1 MWKKIL
7 VSMLAIVTLIV
18 GLLGAS
24 YYYVKGKIYKD
35 VSDNQLE
42 NSISNNDLEDNDD
55 QVTYKEV
62 EGITNVLLIGTDK
75 REDLDGCRSD
85 SMIIATLDNNNKK
98 VKLTSL
104 YRDALVYIPG
114 HGEDKMNAAFEL
126 GGVKLLFQTIKKNYD
141 IDINDYVVIDFSG
154 FETVIDQLGGVEV
167 NVKDYQLEELN
178 KYIGESTGGNDCPVK
193 KTGEQVLNGKQA
205 LAYARIRYGVG
216 DDYERTERQ
225 REVLLKMVEKL
236 KDTNPTKYLGIM
248 SAMLD
253 YLTTNI
259 DPFEALNMAYTI
271 YQFPTLNSE
280 QISIPILDITE
291 DMNYKD
297 LGSVLVSDMEQNAEI
312 LNKFIYDDEM
322 PDGKSYD
329 YQSLYDKIA
338 EYQAENDSYR
348 SYGSAE
354 DNIDEYNNADQF
366 NSSKNETETQLWD

>member
-1 MWKKIL
+1 MWKKII
-7 VSMLAIVTLIV
+7 VSMLVIVALMV

-35 VSDNQLE
+35 VADSQVE
-42 NSISNNDLEDNDD
+42 KSISSDVLEEDDD

-62 EGITNVLLIGTDK
+62 DGITNVLLIGTDK
-75 REDLDGCRSD
+75 RADLDGCRSD
-85 SMIIATLDNNNKK
+85 SMIIATLDNNNNKI
-98 VKLTSL
+98 KLTSL

-193 KTGEQVLNGKQA
+193 KAGKQVLNGKQA

-225 REVLLKMVEKL
+225 REVVLKMAEKL
-236 KDTNPTKYLGIM
+236 KDTNPTKYFGIM

-259 DPFEALNMAYTI
+259 DPLEALNMAYTI
-271 YQFPTLNSE
+271 YNFPTLNSE

-297 LGSVLVSDMEQNAEI
+297 LGSVLVSDMDQNAEI

-322 PDGKSYD
+322 PNEKSYD
-329 YQSLYDKIA
+329 YESLYDKIA
-338 EYQAENDSYR
+338 EYQAENDSYK

-354 DNIDEYNNADQF
+354 DNLGDYSNDI
-366 NSSKNETETQLWD
+366 NSNKNENEVQLWD